1 MHKLVILIQE
11 LEDPSPLEDGWPQ
24 FLHWA
29 EQMPGLQREVTSRV
43 SQTLFGDVTY
53 RLVHELIFTDAQS
66 AYNALSSP
74 EGQAAGRTLQSITNG
89 RVTLFFADHM
99 EDTIEN
105 IQKTS
110 EHDTLEQEE
119 ENA

>member
-11 LEDPSPLEDGWPQ
+11 LEDPSHLEEGWPE

-43 SQTLFGDVTY
+43 SQMLFGDLTY
-53 RLVHELIFTDAQS
+53 RLVHELIFSDPQS

-74 EGQAAGRTLQSITNG
+74 EGQAAGRTLQAITNG
-89 RVTLFFADHM
+89 QMSLFFADHM

-105 IQKTS
+105 IQTTS
-110 EHDTLEQEE
+110 PQGTMGQDD